1 MSSCRTFFFL
11 VPPGFCID
19 SENESEAVGEVSVGS
34 SDNTGHDR
42 SSDHVPI
49 AGPAVVSAPT
59 AAAADAEGV
68 GGDADASNDVSHGGS
83 TGGGLTAAEAEV
95 SAVGLHRDGSQ
106 IELTYYVKQVVD
118 GAFKVRHC
126 IVSALSLH
134 LCI

>member
-1 MSSCRTFFFL
+1 MSSCHTA

-34 SDNTGHDR
+34 SDDNTGHDR

-49 AGPAVVSAPT
+49 AGPAVVSALT

-68 GGDADASNDVSHGGS
+68 GGDADASNDVCHGGS
-83 TGGGLTAAEAEV
+83 TGGGLTNAEAEV
-95 SAVGLHRDGSQ
+95 SAVELHRDGSQ

-126 IVSALSLH
+126 IVSALSLR